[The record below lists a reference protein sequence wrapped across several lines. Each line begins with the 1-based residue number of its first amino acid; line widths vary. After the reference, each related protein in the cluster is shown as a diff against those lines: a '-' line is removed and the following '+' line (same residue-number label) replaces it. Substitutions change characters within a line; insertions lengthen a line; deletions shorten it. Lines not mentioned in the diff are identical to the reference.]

1 MPINGAS
8 IDGLAVDSL
17 ADDSG
22 KIRELSVKAVKYF
35 LSADNWNKYMESK
48 FDENTNFKDEITS
61 KIGVLMRRETE
72 ARILIPF
79 LQDLYNEFGKE
90 KILCVLEKTIKEIAK
105 SQGKDLS
112 KEYGDNVDSFLDTL
126 KFWAQD
132 GALEID
138 LLEKTDSKLNFNV
151 TRCKYAEMYR
161 ALGASDLGAVLSCNR
176 DAALIEGFNPKASLD
191 RKETIMSGDK
201 CCTFRYTFEN

>member
-1 MPINGAS
+1 
-8 IDGLAVDSL
+8 
-17 ADDSG
+17 
-22 KIRELSVKAVKYF
+22 
-35 LSADNWNKYMESK
+35 MESK
-48 FDENTNFKDEITS
+48 SDENTNFKDEITS

-105 SQGKDLS
+105 AQGADLS
-112 KEYGDNVDSFLDTL
+112 REYGDNVDAFLDTL
-126 KFWAQD
+126 KFWTQD

-138 LLEKTDSKLNFNV
+138 LLEKSDSKLSFNV

-161 ALGASDLGAVLSCNR
+161 ALEVSDLGAVLSCNR
-176 DAALIEGFNPKASLD
+176 DAALIGGFNPKASLD

-201 CCTFRYTFEN
+201 CCTFRYTFEK